1 MAAESRFTAVGI
13 DVSKATL
20 DVVVL
25 PVRRRFSVP
34 NNALGIRRLIRA
46 LRVDTPHRIVLEA
59 TSSLHIAATDALHA
73 AGLPVVVANPRH
85 IRDFARSIGQLAKT
99 DALDAYVIARYA
111 DAVTPPIRELPDGL
125 ARELQAL
132 VARRRQLVE
141 MRTAEWNHLSS
152 AHPAVTAE
160 IRRNITA
167 LDRKVAAVE
176 RRITAVIQSRPAWQ
190 ARAAQLRS
198 VPGVG
203 AVAVA
208 TLLSNLPELGDAPD
222 RALSALVGVAPLNRD
237 SGRFRGKRCVWGGRA
252 DVRAVLFMAAMA
264 ATRCN
269 PDIRAFYMRLLAAG
283 KPKKV
288 ALTACLRKLLI
299 VLNAVVRREGIWVPC
314 AA

>member
-1 MAAESRFTAVGI
+1 MAAESGFTSVGI

-20 DVVVL
+20 DVFVL
-25 PVRRRFSVP
+25 PASRRFSVP
-34 NNALGIRRLIRA
+34 NTALGIRRLIRA
-46 LRVDTPHRIVLEA
+46 LGGYTPHRVVLEA

-85 IRDFARSIGQLAKT
+85 VRDFARSLGQLAKT

-111 DAVTPPIRELPDGL
+111 AAVSPPIRKLPDVST
-125 ARELQAL
+125 RELQAL

-141 MRTAEWNHLSS
+141 MRTAEMNHLSS
-152 AHPAVTAE
+152 AHTTVAAE
-160 IRRNITA
+160 IRRSITA
-167 LDRKVAAVE
+167 LDRRVAAVE
-176 RRITAVIQSRPAWQ
+176 CRITALIQSRSAWQ

-208 TLLSNLPELGDAPD
+208 TLLSGLPELGDASD

-252 DVRAVLFMAAMA
+252 DVRAVLYMAAMT

-269 PDIRAFYMRLLAAG
+269 PDIRAFYLRLLAAG

-288 ALTACLRKLLI
+288 AFTACMRKLLI
-299 VLNAVVRREGIWVPC
+299 VLNAIVRRDGAWMRC

>member
-1 MAAESRFTAVGI
+1 MAAESAFTSVGI
-13 DVSKATL
+13 DVSKTTL

-25 PVRRRFSVP
+25 PARRRFSVP
-34 NNALGIRRLIRA
+34 NNALGIRRLIRTLGGSA
-46 LRVDTPHRIVLEA
+46 PHRIVLEA

-111 DAVTPPIRELPDGL
+111 AAVSPPIRELPDVRT
-125 ARELQAL
+125 RELQAL

-141 MRTAEWNHLSS
+141 MRTAEMNHLSS
-152 AHPAVTAE
+152 AHPTVTAE
-160 IRRNITA
+160 IRRSITA
-167 LDRKVAAVE
+167 LDRRVAAVE
-176 RRITAVIQSRPAWQ
+176 RRITALIQSRPAWQ

-208 TLLSNLPELGDAPD
+208 TLLASLPELGQASD

-252 DVRAVLFMAAMA
+252 DVRAVLYMAAMTA
-264 ATRCN
+264 VRCN
-269 PDIRAFYMRLLAAG
+269 PDIRAFHARLLDAG

-288 ALTACLRKLLI
+288 AYTACLRKLLI
-299 VLNAVVRREGIWVPC
+299 VLNAIVRREGAWMRC

>member
-1 MAAESRFTAVGI
+1 MVAESGFTSVGI

-25 PVRRRFSVP
+25 PARRRLSVP
-34 NNALGIRRLIRA
+34 NNTMGIRRLVRM
-46 LRVDTPHRIVLEA
+46 LGGCRPHRIVLEA

-111 DAVTPPIRELPDGL
+111 AAVSPPIRELPDVL
-125 ARELQAL
+125 TRELQAL

-141 MRTAEWNHLSS
+141 MRTAEINRLSS
-152 AHPAVTAE
+152 AHSTVTAE
-160 IRRNITA
+160 IRRSITA
-167 LDRKVAAVE
+167 LDRRVAAVE
-176 RRITAVIQSRPAWQ
+176 RRITALIQSRPAWQ

-203 AVAVA
+203 AIAVA
-208 TLLSNLPELGDAPD
+208 TLLSSLPELGDASD

-252 DVRAVLFMAAMA
+252 DVRAVLYMAAMT

-269 PDIRAFYMRLLAAG
+269 PDIRAFYTRLLDAG
-283 KPKKV
+283 KPKKL
-288 ALTACLRKLLI
+288 AFTACLRKLLT
-299 VLNAVVRREGIWVPC
+299 VLNAIVRREGAWMRC

>member
-1 MAAESRFTAVGI
+1 MAAASGFTSVGI
-13 DVSKATL
+13 DVPKSTL

-25 PVRRRFSVP
+25 PARRKFSVP
-34 NNALGIRRLIRA
+34 NTALGIRRLIRA
-46 LRVDTPHRIVLEA
+46 LGGYTPHRIVLEA
-59 TSSLHIAATDALHA
+59 TSSLHVPATDALHA

-111 DAVTPPIRELPDGL
+111 AAISPPIRELPDVRT
-125 ARELQAL
+125 RELQAL

-141 MRTAEWNHLSS
+141 MRTAEMNRRSS
-152 AHPAVTAE
+152 AHPAVMAD
-160 IRRNITA
+160 IRRSITTF
-167 LDRKVAAVE
+167 DRRVAAVE
-176 RRITAVIQSRPAWQ
+176 RQISALIQSRPAWQ

-203 AVAVA
+203 AVTVA
-208 TLLSNLPELGDAPD
+208 TLLSSLPELGDASD
-222 RALSALVGVAPLNRD
+222 RTLSALVGVAPLNRD

-252 DVRAVLFMAAMA
+252 DVRAVLYMAAVTA
-264 ATRCN
+264 VRCN
-269 PDIRAFYMRLLAAG
+269 PDIHAFHTRLLDAG

-288 ALTACLRKLLI
+288 AYTACMRKLLI
-299 VLNAVVRREGIWVPC
+299 VLNAIVRREGAWIRC